1 MGSSV
6 ATPLRKIKSRER
18 AGTRTIGVGT
28 CSALYISLEYSNIC
42 YKEKK
47 SGKWRLLHDLT
58 EINKQMI
65 LMGPVQ
71 RGLPLPSALP
81 RNWPI
86 IVLDIKDCF
95 FFLSCCIQMI
105 W

>member
-6 ATPLRKIKSRER
+6 ATSLRKIEGCTGTS
-18 AGTRTIGVGT
+18 TRTTGIGPYT
-28 CSALYISLEYSNIC
+28 TLQE
-42 YKEKK
+42 
-47 SGKWRLLHDLT
+47 KWRLLLDLR

-86 IVLDIKDCF
+86 IVLDIKD
-95 FFLSCCIQMI
+95 FFLYSFIS
-105 W
+105 